1 MQALNAL
8 FRRLCWGLVALLA
21 LHTSAHAGLLG
32 PEAVLSSEAP
42 SLAQLERAKVQ
53 QFLEGA
59 ALQDRMKALGV
70 DGLQA
75 AQRVKAMT
83 DAEVHQLAQKIDAL
97 PAGGALTDRE
107 IILVLL
113 VALLLIVL

>member
-1 MQALNAL
+1 MTRF
-8 FRRLCWGLVALLA
+8 FRRLAALLA
-21 LHTSAHAGLLG
+21 AVFALQATAHAGLLG
-32 PEAVLSSEAP
+32 PDAVLSSEAP
-42 SLAQLERAKVQ
+42 SLAQQERAKVQ
-53 QFLEGA
+53 QFLESA

-75 AQRVKAMT
+75 AERVKAMT

-97 PAGGALTDRE
+97 PAGGALSDRE